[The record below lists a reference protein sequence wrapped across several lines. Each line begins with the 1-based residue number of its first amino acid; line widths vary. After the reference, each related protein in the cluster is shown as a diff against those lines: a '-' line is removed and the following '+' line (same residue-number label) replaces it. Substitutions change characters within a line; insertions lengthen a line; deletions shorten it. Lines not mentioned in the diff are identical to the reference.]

1 MESITTP
8 VYTATVPRLKKQY
21 SFPVLLRLDGTRYID
36 VNKYDRYMRLEE
48 VAGKYYWSISED
60 LPGKRIKTKDII
72 ISGYADD
79 FKVAEAQLIS
89 AFEKECFED

>member
-1 MESITTP
+1 
-8 VYTATVPRLKKQY
+8 
-21 SFPVLLRLDGTRYID
+21 
-36 VNKYDRYMRLEE
+36 MRLEE

-89 AFEKECFED
+89 AFERMF